1 MAKLET
7 KEKIQQEIDS
17 VYGQLED
24 VYKRLENGELDSHYD
39 SNARNSI
46 LGNKIKLIG
55 YSLLMVGERRKKPQ
69 LEKK

>member
-7 KEKIQQEIDS
+7 KEKIHQEIDF

-24 VYKRLENGELDSHYD
+24 IYKRLENGELDSHYD

-55 YSLLMVGERRKKPQ
+55 YSLLMVGERRRKPQ

>member
-1 MAKLET
+1 MTKLET
-7 KEKIQQEIDS
+7 QEKIQGEIDF

-24 VYKRLENGELDSHYD
+24 VYKRLEKGELDSHYD

-55 YSLLMVGERRKKPQ
+55 YSLLMVGGVKKKLQ